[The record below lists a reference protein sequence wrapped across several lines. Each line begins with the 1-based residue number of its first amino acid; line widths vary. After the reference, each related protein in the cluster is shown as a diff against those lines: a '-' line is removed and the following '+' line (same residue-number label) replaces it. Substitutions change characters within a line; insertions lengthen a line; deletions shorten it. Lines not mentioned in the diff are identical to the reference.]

1 MRFGVAAG
9 SHRAFR
15 IVFVVAIAVA
25 LAVALTTTTGR
36 ADDAGKGGG
45 AKVAKAP
52 AKPVKRSPSQVNSLI
67 SKAGKEPPEWW
78 GEVKLSYP
86 DTLDLTWEQSGKG
99 WQPQKNLGAYLMS
112 VISPHPKKW
121 RGGIKL
127 LTHTLTVN
135 KADPVKLRRSMESLG
150 RAYFNYE
157 RDWARA
163 AYWLKRAKV
172 RYVDPQVMLAE
183 CYWRLGS
190 RPMATKLLSKMRRD
204 ASREGR
210 IIRLFAEMGDLK
222 RALRLAGDKARGGHS
237 DAAYLSAAISC
248 RTHGRWA
255 DAAKYYR
262 QVLDATRGTRD
273 MKRNKER
280 AARGLDAV
288 KLIAGIDPKKIADGT
303 YSGASRGYRGD
314 VTTEVEVKEGK
325 IVSCKVTDHKED
337 LCFTSPTYI
346 TAKIVQ
352 KQGFKNVDVV
362 TGATISSDAIVHGAA
377 RALAGAPKTGAK

>member
-1 MRFGVAAG
+1 MGIAAAKSYRLVFGV
-9 SHRAFR
+9 
-15 IVFVVAIAVA
+15 VLVAIMA
-25 LAVALTTTTGR
+25 LALTTGTGQ
-36 ADDAGKGGG
+36 AEDTGQGDG
-45 AKVAKAP
+45 AKAIKAP
-52 AKPVKRSPSQVNSLI
+52 AKPVKRSASQVNSLI
-67 SKAGKEPPEWW
+67 SAAAKEPPAWW
-78 GEVKLSYP
+78 AEVELSYP
-86 DTLDLTWEQSGKG
+86 DTLDLTWEQVAKG
-99 WQPQKNLGAYLMS
+99 WQPQKNLGAYFMS

-121 RGGIKL
+121 RGGVKL
-127 LTHTLTVN
+127 LTHTLGVN
-135 KADPVKLRRSMESLG
+135 KANPAKLRRSMEALG

-172 RYVDPQVMLAE
+172 KYVGQQVMLAE

-210 IIRLFAEMGDLK
+210 LIRLFAEMGDLK
-222 RALRLAGDKARGGHS
+222 RALRLAADKAKGGHA

-248 RTHGRWA
+248 RIHGRWA
-255 DAAKYYR
+255 ESAKYY
-262 QVLDATRGTRD
+262 QKVLDATRGTRD

-280 AARGLDAV
+280 ATRGLDAV
-288 KLIAGIDPKKIADGT
+288 KLMAGIDLKKIADGT
-303 YSGASRGYRGD
+303 YSGSSRGYRGD

-325 IVSCKVTDHKED
+325 IVSCKVTHHKED
-337 LCFTSPTYI
+337 LFFTSPTHI

-352 KQGFKNVDVV
+352 EQGFKNVDVV

-377 RALAGAPKTGAK
+377 KALAGAPKKSAK